1 VTTCVFVGPTVPIP
15 HARSVLDAVYLPPV
29 RQGDVYR
36 AVVRHRPRAVG
47 IIDGYFQQVPSV
59 WHKEILWAMAQGV
72 HVFGS
77 ASMGALR
84 AAELASFGMR
94 GVGMVFEA
102 YRDGRLTPYL
112 DEPFEDDDEVAVMHG
127 AAETGFA
134 PLSEA
139 MVNIRCTL
147 ASAVEASLITPAT
160 RDTLARL
167 GKELFYPDRSYRRLL
182 ALGGQRGLPMTELDA
197 LDAWLVTG
205 GVNQKRA
212 DALDMLTTMR
222 EFIASDPG
230 PARVDYVF
238 EASAMWN
245 RAARD
250 FASLGPEPE
259 ALLEEL
265 RLDGAAY
272 IECRRVGL
280 LRMAALRECE
290 RQGLA
295 PSDEAR
301 RKATAT
307 LRRRLGLLG
316 GGTFERWLEDSDLTP
331 AAFARLVDE
340 EAKLEELEALGR
352 PQSEAHL
359 LDDLRVRGEYAR
371 YAALARA
378 KQRTLAT
385 SGLQEHEPDNRTKLQ
400 VTLWYFEK
408 RLGLPVPE
416 DISRYAA
423 DVGFPDIESFYRAL
437 WREWIHGTRGD
448 RPDGAHPQSTQL

>member
-15 HARSVLDAVYLPPV
+15 DARPVLDAVYLPPV

-36 AVVRHRPRAVG
+36 TVVRHRPRAVG

-84 AAELASFGMR
+84 AAELAPFGMR
-94 GVGMVFEA
+94 GVGLIFEA
-102 YRDGRLTPYL
+102 YRDGRLAPYPS
-112 DEPFEDDDEVAVMHG
+112 EPFEDDDEVAVVHG
-127 AAETGFA
+127 AAEVGFV
-134 PLSEA
+134 PISEA

-147 ASAVEASLITPAT
+147 ASAMEAGVIAPAT
-160 RDTLARL
+160 RDMLARL

-182 ALGGQRGLPMTELDA
+182 ALGRKEGLPTTELDA
-197 LDAWLVTG
+197 LGAWLITG

-212 DALDMLTTMR
+212 DALAMLTTMR
-222 EFIASDPG
+222 EFIASEPG

-245 RAARD
+245 RAAGD
-250 FASLGPEPE
+250 FAPLGPEPE

-265 RLDGAAY
+265 RLDGPAY
-272 IECRRVGL
+272 IESRRAGL

-295 PSDEAR
+295 PGDEAK
-301 RKATAT
+301 RKAAAT
-307 LRRRLGLLG
+307 LRRRLGLFG
-316 GGTFERWLEDSDLTP
+316 GGTFERWLADSDLTP
-331 AAFARLVDE
+331 VAFARLVDE
-340 EAKLEELEALGR
+340 EAQLEQLEALGR
-352 PQSEAHL
+352 PQAEARL

-371 YAALARA
+371 YAVRARA
-378 KQRTLAT
+378 KQRTLAAV
-385 SGLQEHEPDNRTKLQ
+385 GLHEDKLGERTKLQ
-400 VTLWYFEK
+400 VTLWFFEK
-408 RLGLPVPE
+408 RLGLPVPD
-416 DISRYAA
+416 DIAQYAA
-423 DVGFPDIESFYRAL
+423 DVGFPDIGSFYRAL
-437 WREWIHGTRGD
+437 WREWVHVTRGD
-448 RPDGAHPQSTQL
+448 RPDGARPESED